1 MVSNIDTVID
11 GWQPGQRLD
20 IYQELRSAV
29 RRSTAESLFG
39 QRLAVHSDFSVSNC
53 SPCWT

>member
-1 MVSNIDTVID
+1 MID

-39 QRLAVHSDFSVSNC
+39 QRLAVHSDFLGEQLQ
-53 SPCWT
+53 PCWT